1 MRKLMKLFPH
11 ELTLVV
17 SEEEIKRILFHRGR
31 MLLLDW
37 VTIVNGRAT
46 GEFTI
51 PSANCDGHEPM
62 PNMPV
67 MRGVE
72 VIEMAFQ
79 LLGIIVAKNPE
90 LAGMLRNKVCVARE
104 VTGATFNGLIKPG
117 DGLSLETEGEVTVCE
132 SAGILRIESGRMFAR
147 VGKKK
152 KCVINSVVIS
162 AFNPS
167 VSQ

>member
-1 MRKLMKLFPH
+1 MKLFPH

-37 VTIVNGRAT
+37 VTIAKGRAT

-51 PSANCDGHEPM
+51 PSDNCDGHEPV

-79 LLGIIVAKNPE
+79 LLGVMVAKNSE
-90 LAGMLRNKVCVARE
+90 LADMLRNKVCVARE
-104 VTGATFNGLIKPG
+104 VTGATFNGLVKPG
-117 DGLSLETEGEVTVCE
+117 DTLLLDTQTEIIICET
-132 SAGILRIESGRMFAR
+132 AGILRIESSRMIAR
-147 VGKKK
+147 VGNQK
-152 KCVINSVVIS
+152 KCVVNSVVIS
-162 AFNPS
+162 AFDSS
-167 VSQ
+167 VAK